1 MKKVLKERSAQALA
15 LLTGMITF
23 LVTSCSPALG
33 AYCENRNTVSSTT
46 AINTIASKVYEL
58 DTAGA
63 FDELRTNIRS
73 ASYSDVLPAEEMTEL
88 ESFLNS
94 PVDYL
99 SSQET
104 INDSPEQLDLMYT
117 IYSEGTVDEVI
128 EKMEAVSSD
137 MAEEYKSNISDFYE
151 NLDDGARAA
160 IDEHGGMGNVKLS
173 LFPRSDTADE
183 RWLLDP
189 IEFSW
194 GSVWIYVGCSAAAI
208 AGMICYKWGFFPWI
222 RYPGLAV
229 CIASSAAMVAIVYK
243 WRDSTEFKLLKN
255 LTLSIVSSYKKI
267 TTLASLDDIEK
278 RTLFLTE
285 VYNSIEA
292 AKKADSSNGETYQK
306 VLLAIDDA
314 VLGWGSFAETTCAL
328 LNFCWNNGD
337 SAAKILTVGAAT
349 TAVGVVGCVTGMVG
363 IAKDCWTQITAFI
376 PKDVIILTKIGIS
389 LVTIN
394 N

>member
-23 LVTSCSPALG
+23 FVTSCSPALG
-33 AYCENRNTVSSTT
+33 FYCENRNTVSSTT

-160 IDEHGGMGNVKLS
+160 IDEHGGMGAVKLS
-173 LFPRSDTADE
+173 LFTQPDVSDE
-183 RWLLDP
+183 RGVFDADD
-189 IEFSW
+189 FTW
-194 GSVWIYVGCSAAAI
+194 GAVWGYVGCSAAAI

-229 CIASSAAMVAIVYK
+229 CVAGVSGMLIFIYK
-243 WRDSTEFKLLKN
+243 WKDSNEFRLLKN
-255 LTLSIVSSYKKI
+255 LTVSIFNCVKKFTAISNLNTDEKARDAMWTELENTLKDLQSSDP
-267 TTLASLDDIEK
+267 A
-278 RTLFLTE
+278 
-285 VYNSIEA
+285 NA
-292 AKKADSSNGETYQK
+292 ADYEK
-306 VLLAIDDA
+306 VLLQIEKTYVGITDVADS
-314 VLGWGSFAETTCAL
+314 VNAL
-328 LNFCWNNGD
+328 LNYCWGNGD
-337 SAAKILTVGAAT
+337 SCAKIITVLTSTAAVGAVSWCT
-349 TAVGVVGCVTGMVG
+349 G
-363 IAKDCWTQITAFI
+363 IAGTVISAWNSLYAKLGGIIT
-376 PKDVIILTKIGIS
+376 LTSSFVRIK
-389 LVTIN
+389 
-394 N
+394 